1 MRFRFWESDYLFSIW
16 IFMISQGVQILQSH
30 TVLEKK
36 PESKSPSSMP
46 YEHECRGSNYFICVF
61 LALRLLSYLL
71 ISRCG
76 ATSIAKVQSDCYGR
90 QVASQLIF
98 NSFLKRPRFP
108 HSDRKTDKS
117 LHVMIIIYTQKR
129 LKHCNLWGSKLSNSA
144 RK

>member
-1 MRFRFWESDYLFSIW
+1 MRFRFWESDYVFSIW
-16 IFMISQGVQILQSH
+16 IFMISQGVQVLWSH
-30 TVLEKK
+30 TVLEKTW
-36 PESKSPSSMP
+36 EQISIQ
-46 YEHECRGSNYFICVF
+46 HALQLCVPMVQLFHWNF
-61 LALRLLSYLL
+61 LAPRLLSYLL

-90 QVASQLIF
+90 QVVSQLIF

-108 HSDRKTDKS
+108 HSDRKTDKP